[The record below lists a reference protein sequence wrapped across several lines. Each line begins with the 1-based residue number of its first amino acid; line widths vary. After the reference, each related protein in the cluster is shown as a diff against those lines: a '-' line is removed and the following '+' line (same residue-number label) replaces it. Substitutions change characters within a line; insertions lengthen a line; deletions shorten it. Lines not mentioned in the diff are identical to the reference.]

1 MVLVWSIVTT
11 EWQQVVLDLMANLWR
26 NGVDVGISVERHKL
40 LVLPIS
46 MLGACLAAFSTIG
59 VWFWSR
65 SQNRFI
71 YGAIRTEGKLFE
83 NILQRIDTRQ
93 HAHECYHIGL
103 SRATFEQ
110 HLADW
115 ILIAMESQRMKQNC
129 RLVRF
134 SSWILCTNENKKQ
147 DKSWSKN
154 YAKFDQQRNR
164 KKQEENVYYSSRVIN

>member
-1 MVLVWSIVTT
+1 MLGLVLSAINCLSCRSRCWGHVWP
-11 EWQQVVLDLMANLWR
+11 LFP
-26 NGVDVGISVERHKL
+26 L
-40 LVLPIS
+40 LVS
-46 MLGACLAAFSTIG
+46 DFDLAHKTVSST
-59 VWFWSR
+59 VR
-65 SQNRFI
+65 R
-71 YGAIRTEGKLFE
+71 EGKLFE

-115 ILIAMESQRMKQNC
+115 ILIAMQSQRMKQNC

>member
-1 MVLVWSIVTT
+1 MLGLVLITTNCLSCRSRCWGHVWA
-11 EWQQVVLDLMANLWR
+11 LFP
-26 NGVDVGISVERHKL
+26 L
-40 LVLPIS
+40 LVSDFDLTHKT
-46 MLGACLAAFSTIG
+46 FSSTMRG
-59 VWFWSR
+59 
-65 SQNRFI
+65 
-71 YGAIRTEGKLFE
+71 EGKLFE

-115 ILIAMESQRMKQNC
+115 ILIALQSQRMKQNC